1 MLLIIQANYFPF
13 VSNYLKDSLGIIYPQ
28 FKSTQISPQMQ
39 QAGMCVS
46 YCNGAT

>member
-1 MLLIIQANYFPF
+1 MAVACPKTCREY
-13 VSNYLKDSLGIIYPQ
+13 KDSLGIIYPR